1 MVYIIFY
8 DKTIKYYLY
17 VIYTSMASASTHNYT
32 FYNLTGINDDVVG
45 LSEVDAQNQQFGS
58 YTTQNFFEKH
68 CGMKQPI
75 SFATKQPN
83 VFYNG
88 GAGVVGVNG
97 CNVES
102 DSDLRIG
109 TIQTN
114 PKCRINLQERPFK
127 TVPFLGRGKSDS
139 IKESK
144 LQQGTYFAD
153 KKSCRQ
159 ITEKSFRTTDVDL
172 VPSLKA
178 TIQNPN
184 NLVEGV
190 ANKGWIRGGLPSRD
204 MSRDNDYFKQRK

>member
-1 MVYIIFY
+1 
-8 DKTIKYYLY
+8 
-17 VIYTSMASASTHNYT
+17 MANASTFNYT

-45 LSEVDAQNQQFGS
+45 LSEGDVQNQHFGS
-58 YTTQNFFEKH
+58 YTTKNFFESN
-68 CGMKQPI
+68 CGMKKPI
-75 SFATKQPN
+75 NFATQQPN

-88 GAGVVGVNG
+88 GPGTVGVNG

-114 PKCRINLQERPFK
+114 PKCRISLQERPFK

-139 IKESK
+139 LQESR

-159 ITEKSFRTTDVDL
+159 VTEKSFRTTDVDL
-172 VPSLKA
+172 VPTLKA

-204 MSRDNDYFKQRK
+204 MSRDNDYFKHRK

>member
-1 MVYIIFY
+1 MSTVQKLIIVFLTLFIACGERPKKEEIV
-8 DKTIKYYLY
+8 DK
-17 VIYTSMASASTHNYT
+17 
-32 FYNLTGINDDVVG
+32 NLIPELDGFW
-45 LSEVDAQNQQFGS
+45 Q
-58 YTTQNFFEKH
+58 
-68 CGMKQPI
+68 
-75 SFATKQPN
+75 
-83 VFYNG
+83 
-88 GAGVVGVNG
+88 
-97 CNVES
+97 
-102 DSDLRIG
+102 RIG

-114 PKCRINLQERPFK
+114 PKCRISLQERPFK

-139 IKESK
+139 LQESR

-159 ITEKSFRTTDVDL
+159 VTEKSFRTTDVDL

-204 MSRDNDYFKQRK
+204 MSRDNDYFKHRNSGRKNRCSYSCWKTKACKSRWCSSLKRISP

>member
-1 MVYIIFY
+1 
-8 DKTIKYYLY
+8 
-17 VIYTSMASASTHNYT
+17 MANASTFNYT

-45 LSEVDAQNQQFGS
+45 LSEGDVQNQHFGS
-58 YTTQNFFEKH
+58 YMTKNFFEAN
-68 CGMKQPI
+68 CGMKKPI
-75 SFATKQPN
+75 SFATSQPN

-88 GAGVVGVNG
+88 GPGTVGVNG

-102 DSDLRIG
+102 DSNLRIG

-114 PKCRINLQERPFK
+114 PKCRISLQERPFK
-127 TVPFLGRGKSDS
+127 TVPFLGRGKSDAL
-139 IKESK
+139 KESRM
-144 LQQGTYFAD
+144 QQGTYFAD

-159 ITEKSFRTTDVDL
+159 VTEKSFRTTDVDL
-172 VPSLKA
+172 VPTLKA

-204 MSRDNDYFKQRK
+204 MSRDNDYFKHKK

>member
-1 MVYIIFY
+1 
-8 DKTIKYYLY
+8 
-17 VIYTSMASASTHNYT
+17 MASASTHNYT

-45 LSEVDAQNQQFGS
+45 LSEVDIQNQNFGS
-58 YTTQNFFEKH
+58 YTTQNFFEKY
-68 CGMKQPI
+68 CGMKEPI
-75 SFATKQPN
+75 SFATQQPN

-109 TIQTN
+109 SIQTN
-114 PKCRINLQERPFK
+114 PKCRISLQERPFK
-127 TVPFLGRGKSDS
+127 TVPFLGRGKVNAL
-139 IKESK
+139 KESK

-159 ITEKSFRTTDVDL
+159 VTEKSFRTTDVDL
-172 VPSLKA
+172 VPTLKA

-204 MSRDNDYFKQRK
+204 MSRDNDYFKHRK

>member
-1 MVYIIFY
+1 
-8 DKTIKYYLY
+8 
-17 VIYTSMASASTHNYT
+17 MASASTFNYT

-45 LSEVDAQNQQFGS
+45 LSEVDAQNKQFGS
-58 YTTQNFFEKH
+58 YTTKNFFEEH
-68 CGMKQPI
+68 CGMKKTI
-75 SFATKQPN
+75 SFATRQPN

-88 GAGVVGVNG
+88 GAGVVGANG
-97 CNVES
+97 CNVDS
-102 DSDLRIG
+102 DSNLRIG

-114 PKCRINLQERPFK
+114 PKCRISLQERPFK

-139 IKESK
+139 LKESK

-159 ITEKSFRTTDVDL
+159 VTEKSFRTTDVDL
-172 VPSLKA
+172 VPTLKA

-204 MSRDNDYFKQRK
+204 MSRDNDYFKNRK

>member
-1 MVYIIFY
+1 
-8 DKTIKYYLY
+8 
-17 VIYTSMASASTHNYT
+17 MANASTFNYT

-45 LSEVDAQNQQFGS
+45 LSESDVQNQHFGS
-58 YTTQNFFEKH
+58 YTTKNYFENN
-68 CGMKQPI
+68 CGMKKPI
-75 SFATKQPN
+75 SFATQQPN

-88 GAGVVGVNG
+88 GPGTVGANG

-102 DSDLRIG
+102 DSNLRIG

-114 PKCRINLQERPFK
+114 PKCRISLQERPFK
-127 TVPFLGRGKSDS
+127 SVPFLGRGKSDALQ
-139 IKESK
+139 ESK

-159 ITEKSFRTTDVDL
+159 VTEKSFRTTDVDL
-172 VPSLKA
+172 VPTLKA

-204 MSRDNDYFKQRK
+204 MSRDNDYLNKQK

>member
-1 MVYIIFY
+1 
-8 DKTIKYYLY
+8 
-17 VIYTSMASASTHNYT
+17 MASASTFNYT

-45 LSEVDAQNQQFGS
+45 LSEVDVQNENFGS

-75 SFATKQPN
+75 SFATQQPN

-114 PKCRINLQERPFK
+114 PKCRISLQERPFK
-127 TVPFLGRGKSDS
+127 TVPFLGRGKSDAL
-139 IKESK
+139 KESK

-159 ITEKSFRTTDVDL
+159 VTEKSFRTTDVDL
-172 VPSLKA
+172 VPTLKA